1 MGRVPTVPR
10 GRAPPAGRL
19 LNDPTIA
26 ATDRIAGHAARGH
39 GLRDRLGQRCRP
51 GSRVRPRRSE
61 GQLPQPDARHASR
74 AARAVA
80 SAAVAGLRKSFSM
93 RLMALAMA
101 SFSEGGACSC
111 SARSPASCS

>member
-10 GRAPPAGRL
+10 GRAPPARR

-26 ATDRIAGHAARGH
+26 TTDRIAGHAARGH
-39 GLRDRLGQRCRP
+39 GLRTGSANAAALGRASGR
-51 GSRVRPRRSE
+51 GRSE